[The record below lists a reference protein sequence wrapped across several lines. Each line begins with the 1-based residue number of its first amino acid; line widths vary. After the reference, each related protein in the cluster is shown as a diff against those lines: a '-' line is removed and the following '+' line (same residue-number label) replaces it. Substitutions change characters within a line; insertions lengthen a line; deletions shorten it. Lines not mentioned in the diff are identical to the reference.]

1 MGNTLFK
8 ISLTS
13 VWALRLNCI
22 FHFHERF
29 LLQYRSWFLCKADSK
44 TFNQKT
50 KRNALVKL
58 NTLSLQTD
66 GWGWQTP
73 FFSFLVR
80 RNCFHTLYSFDT
92 KTDFLPLCLLP
103 SCMLVCI
110 SICNQCLSCLIELY
124 SGFEEVILMLLLQP
138 CSGLTCHLS
147 CRILVR
153 LMSLL
158 SVAPQSKRLPVFSLF

>member
-80 RNCFHTLYSFDT
+80 RNWFHTLYSFDT

-124 SGFEEVILMLLLQP
+124 SGFEE
-138 CSGLTCHLS
+138 LTLIYYCCFTVVVELVTYCRLGYS
-147 CRILVR
+147 CFFNVTAECGSTVKTCRR
-153 LMSLL
+153 L
-158 SVAPQSKRLPVFSLF
+158 